1 MKGIILLL
9 FLIATISLP
18 AQELAPPKIDGKTV
32 KIKKVFKKYVK
43 ERKLHATEFRYLMDY
58 LLVNQYDSLQI
69 VGTLGTPS
77 KVENNNGQ
85 TVIIYDCIVNY
96 EVAGFWKCPE
106 KMYLYLD
113 DKKRISELKS
123 VE

>member
-1 MKGIILLL
+1 MKGIILAL

-18 AQELAPPKIDGKTV
+18 AQELTPPTIDGKQV

-43 ERKLHATEFRYLMDY
+43 EKKLHAAEFRYLMSY
-58 LLVNQYDSLQI
+58 LLVNQYDSTKLVKI
-69 VGTLGTPS
+69 IGAPA
-77 KVENNNGQ
+77 KIENNNGQ

-96 EVAGFWKCPE
+96 GVAGFRSCPE

-113 DKKRISELKS
+113 DKKRVAELKRM
-123 VE
+123 E